1 MVVILSDETDE
12 STNQVIDWIH
22 FFGWKFLRINPSDQ
36 IDEVTV
42 SDWNVSIRLN
52 DRVVDLS
59 EVTAYWYR
67 RGWLNLKFPP
77 FGDDFALSSKLNLF
91 LRRESG
97 ALQSF
102 VMKALRRKRCIGDY
116 FRADINKLDVLTKA
130 ETLGLRVPR
139 TIVTS
144 AKRQLIDFI
153 RTHGQVITKP
163 IRDVV
168 MGMDDDISYVTY
180 TRRIGIDEAV
190 HLEDTFAPSLFQEE
204 ITKRYE
210 LRIFFVKND
219 FYSMAIFSQLDQKTA
234 VDFREYNRQK
244 PNRNVPYILPQ
255 ALVGKL
261 RYLMADCQL
270 DTGSIDVIVD
280 TNGEYFFLEVNPVGQ
295 YDMVSA
301 PCNYHLHKRIAE
313 YLCFG

>member
-22 FFGWKFLRINPSDQ
+22 FFGRKFIRINPSDQ

-67 RGWLNLKFPP
+67 RGFLNLKFPP
-77 FGDDFALSSKLNLF
+77 FGDEFALSSKLNLF

-102 VMKALRRKRCIGDY
+102 VMKALRTKRCIGDY
-116 FRADINKLDVLTKA
+116 FRADVNKLDVLTKA
-130 ETLGLRVPR
+130 ETLGLKVPR

-144 AKRQLIDFI
+144 VKRQLMEFI
-153 RTHGQVITKP
+153 RKHNQVITKP

-168 MGMDDDISYVTY
+168 MGRDYDISYVTY
-180 TRRIGIDEAV
+180 TRRIGIDEIA

-204 ITKRYE
+204 IKKSYE
-210 LRIFFVKND
+210 LRTFFFKSD
-219 FYSMAIFSQLDQKTA
+219 FYTMAIFSQLDEKTS

-255 ALVGKL
+255 DLVGKL
-261 RYLMADCQL
+261 RDLMAECQL
-270 DTGSIDVIVD
+270 DTGSIDIIVD
-280 TNGEYFFLEVNPVGQ
+280 KNGEHFFLEVNPVGQ
-295 YDMVSA
+295 YDMVSV
-301 PCNYHLHKRIAE
+301 PCNYHLHKRIAQ